1 MVAIT
6 LLAFV
11 SIHKN
16 IYEYLGMSDDI
27 SYWTENEWHQLR
39 QFCHMGL
46 LMLHLYRRSRS
57 VKVLNSRIVLLI
69 KMLLNS
75 RVTEI
80 VLNSCVTEIA
90 LDVSYH
96 LLQSDLCTTTR
107 LYLIPSV
114 SQYKYKSTKPEI
126 KNTRMTLI
134 WWFL

>member
-1 MVAIT
+1 
-6 LLAFV
+6 
-11 SIHKN
+11 
-16 IYEYLGMSDDI
+16 
-27 SYWTENEWHQLR
+27 
-39 QFCHMGL
+39 MGL

-134 WWFL
+134 